1 MRDVTAALAAWLAA
15 GARQIGQV
23 AIRANEGGFTLCHID
38 DLARTDLAPHTDPG
52 DARTLATFDDAGDF
66 RPLKTAPNLR
76 HSWRLEVRDIAAL
89 RRALDFLYPAM
100 CGVLHSA
107 EREELIPLPL
117 RETLA
122 RQTGMYAIT
131 RKITDAQVA
140 EAIAHVC
147 GGCLKKRLW
156 DIGTVT
162 REHPAPGA
170 ALPMLCHEACNLLV
184 AEARRMV
191 KAEPR

>member
-23 AIRANEGGFTLCHID
+23 AIRANAGGFTLCHID
-38 DLARTDLAPHTDPG
+38 DLACTDLAPHARPE
-52 DARTLATFDDAGDF
+52 DARTLATFDDAGNF

-76 HSWRLEVRDIAAL
+76 HGWRLEVRDATAL
-89 RRALDFLYPAM
+89 RRALDYLYPAM

-107 EREELIPLPL
+107 EREELIPIPL

-122 RQTGMYAIT
+122 RQSGMYAVT
-131 RKITDAQVA
+131 RKITDSQAA
-140 EAIAHVC
+140 ETIARVC
-147 GGCLKKRLW
+147 GGCLKTRLW
-156 DIGTVT
+156 TIGASTHD
-162 REHPAPGA
+162 HPASGA
-170 ALPMLCHEACNLLV
+170 ALPMLCHEACNLLI

-191 KAEPR
+191 KAEAR

>member
-23 AIRANEGGFTLCHID
+23 AIRAKCRRFYSCHID
-38 DLARTDLAPHTDPG
+38 DLARTDLAPHARPE

-76 HSWRLEVRDIAAL
+76 HGWRLEVRDATAL
-89 RRALDFLYPAM
+89 RRALDYLYPAM

-107 EREELIPLPL
+107 EREELIPIPL

-122 RQTGMYAIT
+122 RQSGMYAVT
-131 RKITDAQVA
+131 RKITDSQAA
-140 EAIAHVC
+140 ETIARVC
-147 GGCLKKRLW
+147 GGCLKTRLW
-156 DIGTVT
+156 KSA
-162 REHPAPGA
+162 PARTTTPR
-170 ALPMLCHEACNLLV
+170 P
-184 AEARRMV
+184 
-191 KAEPR
+191 EPRSPCSATKPATFSSPKRGGW